1 MKKVKLTESQ
11 LINLIKKVIRET
23 EEDTS
28 ETAGCHINCMPTTV
42 SRGDLSQTARANCCK
57 TRKKDSEY
65 CRLYITKYKPE
76 LKKCQTISF
85 VQ

>member
-1 MKKVKLTESQ
+1 MKKVKLTETQ

-65 CRLYITKYKPE
+65 CQLYITKYKPE
-76 LKKCQTISF
+76 LKKCQTIAF